1 MKRHTRKR
9 PPEGGGREDK
19 LIEAREFEIFY
30 SLCERTVSRQR
41 FLGAEDSDIA
51 YLLTGMMATLPEEEY
66 SPEQIGKLRDL
77 SIKKESQKET
87 ERIMPEEEF
96 QLYLERAKDAM
107 TEQYGKDGNRTSKRM
122 FLIGWVTAPIK
133 QVYTSGQLKRIF
145 ALADK

>member
-1 MKRHTRKR
+1 M
-9 PPEGGGREDK
+9 
-19 LIEAREFEIFY
+19 EAKEFEIFY

-41 FLGAEDSDIA
+41 FLGADNKDIA
-51 YLLTGMMATLPEEEY
+51 FVLTGMMATLPEEEY

-96 QLYLERAKDAM
+96 QLYLERVKDAM
-107 TEQYGKDGNRTSKRM
+107 TEQYGKDGNRTSKLR

-133 QVYTSGQLKRIF
+133 QIYTSEQLKRIF
-145 ALADK
+145 ALADE

>member
-1 MKRHTRKR
+1 MEEK
-9 PPEGGGREDK
+9 
-19 LIEAREFEIFY
+19 EFEKFY

-41 FLGAEDSDIA
+41 FLGADNKDIA
-51 YLLTGMMATLPEEEY
+51 FVLAGMMATLPEEEY

-87 ERIMPEEEF
+87 ERIIPEEEL

-107 TEQYGKDGNRTSKRM
+107 TEQYGKDGNRTSKLS

-133 QVYTSGQLKRIF
+133 QIYTSEQLKRIF
-145 ALADK
+145 ALADE

>member
-1 MKRHTRKR
+1 M
-9 PPEGGGREDK
+9 
-19 LIEAREFEIFY
+19 EAKEFEKFY

-41 FLGAEDSDIA
+41 FLGADNKDIA
-51 YLLTGMMATLPEEEY
+51 FVLTGMMATLPEEEY

-107 TEQYGKDGNRTSKRM
+107 TEQYGKDGNRTSKLS

-133 QVYTSGQLKRIF
+133 QIYTSEQLRRIF
-145 ALADK
+145 ALLADE

>member
-1 MKRHTRKR
+1 METKK
-9 PPEGGGREDK
+9 
-19 LIEAREFEIFY
+19 FEEFY

-41 FLGAEDSDIA
+41 FLGADNKDIA
-51 YLLTGMMATLPEEEY
+51 FVLTGMMATLPKEEY

-107 TEQYGKDGNRTSKRM
+107 TEQYRKDGNRTSKLM

-133 QVYTSGQLKRIF
+133 QVYTSGQLKRFF
-145 ALADK
+145 ALADE

>member
-1 MKRHTRKR
+1 MEEK
-9 PPEGGGREDK
+9 
-19 LIEAREFEIFY
+19 EFEKFY

-41 FLGAEDSDIA
+41 FLGADNKDIA
-51 YLLTGMMATLPEEEY
+51 FVLTGMMATLPKEEY

-77 SIKKESQKET
+77 SIKKESRKET

-107 TEQYGKDGNRTSKRM
+107 TEQYGKDGNRTSKLR

-133 QVYTSGQLKRIF
+133 QIYTSEQLKRIF
-145 ALADK
+145 ALADE

>member
-1 MKRHTRKR
+1 M
-9 PPEGGGREDK
+9 
-19 LIEAREFEIFY
+19 EAKEFEKFY

-41 FLGAEDSDIA
+41 LLGAEDSDIA
-51 YLLTGMMATLPEEEY
+51 YLLHGMIAAHPEEEY

-87 ERIMPEEEF
+87 ERIIPEEEL

-107 TEQYGKDGNRTSKRM
+107 TEQYGKDGNRTSKLG

-133 QVYTSGQLKRIF
+133 QIYTSEQLKRIF
-145 ALADK
+145 ALADE

>member
-1 MKRHTRKR
+1 MEEK
-9 PPEGGGREDK
+9 
-19 LIEAREFEIFY
+19 EFEKFY

-41 FLGAEDSDIA
+41 FLGADNKDIA
-51 YLLTGMMATLPEEEY
+51 FVLTGMMATLPKEEY

-96 QLYLERAKDAM
+96 QLYLERAKDAI
-107 TEQYGKDGNRTSKRM
+107 TEQYGKDGYRTSKRM

>member
-1 MKRHTRKR
+1 M
-9 PPEGGGREDK
+9 
-19 LIEAREFEIFY
+19 EAKKFEEFY

-41 FLGAEDSDIA
+41 LLGAEDSDIA
-51 YLLTGMMATLPEEEY
+51 YLLHGMIAAHPEEEY

-87 ERIMPEEEF
+87 ERIIPEEEL

-107 TEQYGKDGNRTSKRM
+107 TEQYGKDGNRTSKLG

-133 QVYTSGQLKRIF
+133 QIYTSEQLKRIF
-145 ALADK
+145 ALADE

>member
-1 MKRHTRKR
+1 MEEKK
-9 PPEGGGREDK
+9 
-19 LIEAREFEIFY
+19 FEKFY

-41 FLGAEDSDIA
+41 FLGADNKDIA
-51 YLLTGMMATLPEEEY
+51 FVLTGMMATLPKEEY

-107 TEQYGKDGNRTSKRM
+107 TEQYGKDGNRTLKRV
-122 FLIGWVTAPIK
+122 FLIGWVTAPTED
-133 QVYTSGQLKRIF
+133 VYTSEQLRRIF
-145 ALADK
+145 ALLADE

>member
-1 MKRHTRKR
+1 MEEK
-9 PPEGGGREDK
+9 
-19 LIEAREFEIFY
+19 EFEKFY

-41 FLGAEDSDIA
+41 FLGADNKDIA
-51 YLLTGMMATLPEEEY
+51 FVLTGMMATLPKEEY